1 MAELKKIRIAVLG
14 ASGYTGGETLRL
26 AARHPNI
33 DVLALTAERYAGVAI
48 DEIFPHLGGLA
59 LPSPTKI
66 DDLNLDE
73 VDAVFCCLPHGTTQE
88 VVKLLPRDLKV
99 VDLSADFRLGDPE
112 VYAAWYGHKHFAP
125 ELQADV
131 AYGLT
136 ELNRETIV
144 RKRIVACPGCYPT
157 AALLPLAPIVTAE
170 HILTDEII
178 IDAKS
183 GVSGAGR
190 AVKQEMLF
198 AEISEGIHAYG
209 IGEHRHGPEIDQ
221 ELSIAAGKP
230 VVANFTPHLV
240 PMNRGILS
248 TVYVKLSG
256 GVTTSDLRKTL
267 IEQYDNEPCVHVV
280 PENVSPSTRH
290 VRGSNQCL
298 IGIFED
304 RIPGRAILVSVID
317 NMVKGAAGQAIQNF
331 NLMFGLPETAG
342 LQQAPLF
349 P

>member
-1 MAELKKIRIAVLG
+1 
-14 ASGYTGGETLRL
+14 
-26 AARHPNI
+26 
-33 DVLALTAERYAGVAI
+33 
-48 DEIFPHLGGLA
+48 
-59 LPSPTKI
+59 
-66 DDLNLDE
+66 
-73 VDAVFCCLPHGTTQE
+73 
-88 VVKLLPRDLKV
+88 
-99 VDLSADFRLGDPE
+99 LSADFRLGDPE
-112 VYAAWYGHKHFAP
+112 VYATWYGHKHFAP

-136 ELNRETIV
+136 ELNRETIA
-144 RKRIVACPGCYPT
+144 RKRIVSCPGCYPT
-157 AALLPLAPIVTAE
+157 AALLPLAPIVAAE
-170 HILTDEII
+170 HIHIDDII

-221 ELSIAAGKP
+221 ELSAAAGKP

-256 GVTTSDLRKTL
+256 GATTSDLRKTL
-267 IEQYDNEPCVHVV
+267 VEQYENEPCVHVV

-304 RIPGRAILVSVID
+304 RIPGRVILVSVID

-331 NLMFGLPETAG
+331 NLMFGLPETTG
-342 LQQAPLF
+342 LKQLPLF